1 MAFART
7 KIAYR
12 RNLTLAKRLWSGQIN
27 REQQLSL
34 RSLSANYGLSIAA
47 GDLQLLDESLVCD
60 AFRPPAPCC
69 LGGLSRN
76 QHDDFR
82 KSS

>member
-27 REQQLSL
+27 REQQVSL
-34 RSLSANYGLSIAA
+34 KSLSANFGLSIAV
-47 GDLQLLDESLVCD
+47 GDLQLLEIAGMSLIPASSGLLNAEAVAES
-60 AFRPPAPCC
+60 R
-69 LGGLSRN
+69 
-76 QHDDFR
+76 
-82 KSS
+82 